1 MVHSNRLPC
10 LHLVIA
16 ALLLAL
22 APHSKA
28 CGPSDRGRA
37 GILRGLLR
45 ARAALSARETG
56 RPSQGVL
63 ADVRIEEG
71 RRRGALHGLEG
82 LDGPPGRRVDA
93 SSQSPPAVLIWIPC
107 APAWLAGGLTSA
119 ACDILRREELLD
131 SGIRAM
137 FAHARIS
144 IVRLA
149 LCFSACGAILS
160 PLAAQ
165 DSAQPRF
172 ESHIAPILEANC
184 VVCHGEQSPQAEL
197 DVRTRR
203 ALLAGG
209 KSGPALVPG
218 APVDSL
224 LLQKTASGAMPMGD
238 QKLKPEEIALIRRWI
253 EEGALLEAES
263 SAAAAGGLHGK
274 VSPREI
280 LVTTVNVK
288 CLLCHGRRRQEG
300 GLDLRTRATALKGGV
315 SGPAIVP
322 GDPDGSLMI
331 KRITAEEMPP
341 EQHQARL
348 SYRPVTSDEL
358 EKLRLW
364 ISEGAPWDD
373 EEPEEINPV
382 SDPLVSREDRQF
394 WAFRAPRR
402 PELPTVMARDRVRQ
416 PVDQFLLRRLEQ
428 KELSFSPDA
437 DPSALMRRA
446 YFDLIGLPPSPNE
459 IEAYLADNSPG
470 RYERLVD
477 RLLESPRYGE
487 HWGRRWLDAAGYA
500 DSEGQV
506 DYDAVRPHAW
516 RYRDWVIRALN
527 ADKPYDEFLME
538 QIAGDELFNYREE
551 PRPLKPEH
559 SDKLVA
565 TGFMRMGPDGTY
577 SVSQGFVA
585 ERLTVV
591 ADQLQILTSTI
602 MGLTV
607 GCARCH
613 DHKYDPIPQRD
624 YYRLSAILRSSYDP
638 YDWLSPNEA
647 DIGPDADWNETNTRL
662 LPGAPASEVE
672 EVAQHNA
679 PIEAEIARLA
689 DQLRALPD
697 PIRRKLLGETVPQD
711 ALVDV
716 RKVLSDGLAQDSGE
730 AAEPEADAGE
740 EAHALLD
747 SFVEAKLSLRTKPLV
762 RALFDMGGEPTPVHL
777 LYRGE
782 HRNPGPPV
790 GPGVPSVL
798 SDGIEPFMVEP
809 LGWSSGRRLALA
821 KWLVQPN
828 HPLTARVMVNR
839 VWQHYFGRGIVQSE
853 GNFGKT
859 GTPPTH
865 PELLDWLAVEFVE
878 SGWSLKALHRLIL
891 TSTAYRQS
899 SILEEASRA
908 KDPDN
913 TLLSRYPMR
922 RLDADAIRDS
932 VLKVAQRLDP
942 KPFGPPDE
950 IDVKPDGEVVAK
962 DSAFGQR
969 RSIYVQQRRSRP
981 VTMLEAFDAP
991 QLKPNCLKRSNSTVA
1006 SQALQMMNSEI
1017 LRTNSRYMAGR
1028 VIDAVGDDPAA
1039 QVERVYMSAL
1049 GRQPFAEERADGVFT
1064 LNEMTKAWERKLD
1077 EQVPMEPKRTK
1088 ARWLAL
1094 ATLCHTVL
1102 NSAEF
1107 LYID

>member
-1 MVHSNRLPC
+1 MFARPSFPVVRF
-10 LHLVIA
+10 
-16 ALLLAL
+16 ALFFNAL
-22 APHSKA
+22 AVF
-28 CGPSDRGRA
+28 
-37 GILRGLLR
+37 
-45 ARAALSARETG
+45 LS
-56 RPSQGVL
+56 
-63 ADVRIEEG
+63 I
-71 RRRGALHGLEG
+71 
-82 LDGPPGRRVDA
+82 
-93 SSQSPPAVLIWIPC
+93 AVPN
-107 APAWLAGGLTSA
+107 
-119 ACDILRREELLD
+119 
-131 SGIRAM
+131 
-137 FAHARIS
+137 
-144 IVRLA
+144 
-149 LCFSACGAILS
+149 
-160 PLAAQ
+160 LAAQ
-165 DSAQPRF
+165 HPSEPRF

-197 DVRTRR
+197 DVRTRK
-203 ALLAGG
+203 ALLEGG

-238 QKLKPEEIALIRRWI
+238 QELTSAEVELIRLWI
-253 EEGALLEAES
+253 EGGALLEGES
-263 SAAAAGGLHGK
+263 ADLAGETAHGP

-280 LVTTVNVK
+280 LVTTINVK

-300 GLDLRTRATALKGGV
+300 GLDLRTRESALKGGV

-322 GDPDGSLMI
+322 GDPDASLMI
-331 KRITAEEMPP
+331 KRIVAEEMPP
-341 EQHQARL
+341 EKDQARL
-348 SYRPVTSDEL
+348 SYRPVTSEEL
-358 EKLRLW
+358 ENMRHW
-364 ISEGAPWDD
+364 ITAGAPWDD
-373 EEPEEINPV
+373 EAPAAVDP
-382 SDPLVSREDRQF
+382 STDPLVGDEDRAF
-394 WAFRAPRR
+394 WAFRSPRR
-402 PELPTVMARDRVRQ
+402 PGLPSVRASDRVRQ
-416 PVDQFLLRRLEQ
+416 PVDAFLLAKLEE
-428 KELSFSPDA
+428 KGLTFSLDA
-437 DPSALMRRA
+437 DRLTLMRRA
-446 YFDLIGLPPSPNE
+446 YFDITGLPPSPDE
-459 IEAYLADNSPG
+459 IKAYLADGSEDSF
-470 RYERLVD
+470 ERLVD
-477 RLLESPRYGE
+477 RLLEAPRYGE

-527 ADKPYDEFLME
+527 ADKPYDEFLVE
-538 QIAGDELFNYREE
+538 QIAGDELFNYKKTPLPLE
-551 PRPLKPEH
+551 PDY

-591 ADQLQILTSTI
+591 ADQLQILTSTV

-607 GCARCH
+607 ACARCH

-638 YDWLSPNEA
+638 YDWLSPNES
-647 DIGPDADWNETNTRL
+647 DIGPDADWNESNTRL
-662 LPGAPASEVE
+662 LAGARAE
-672 EVAQHNA
+672 EVGEVARHNA
-679 PIEAEIARLA
+679 PIEMKISRLA
-689 DQLRALPD
+689 DQLRALPA
-697 PIRRKLLGETVPQD
+697 PVRKKLLEETVPQD

-716 RKVLSDGLAQDSGE
+716 RKVLSEGLASDPDE
-730 AAEPEADAGE
+730 AGEPEADDAGE

-762 RALFDMGGEPTPVHL
+762 RALFDMGGEPTPVHV

-798 SDGIEPFMVEP
+798 SEGIEPYDLVP
-809 LGWSSGRRLALA
+809 LEWSSGRRLALA

-839 VWQHYFGRGIVQSE
+839 VWQHYFGRGLVQSE

-878 SGWSLKALHRLIL
+878 RGWSLKALHRLIL

-899 SILEEASRA
+899 SILDEAIQA
-908 KDPDN
+908 VDPDN
-913 TLLSRYPMR
+913 TLMSRFPMR

-932 VLKVAQRLDP
+932 VLKAAQRLDS

-962 DSAFGQR
+962 DAAEGQR
-969 RSIYVQQRRSRP
+969 RSIYVQQRRSKP

-991 QLKPNCLKRSNSTVA
+991 QLKPNCLRRSNSTVA

-1017 LRTNSRYMAGR
+1017 LRTSSRYMAGR
-1028 VIDAVGDDPAA
+1028 VIDAVGEDPAA
-1039 QVERVYMSAL
+1039 QVDRLYVTAL
-1049 GRQPFAEERADGVFT
+1049 GRPPSLEERTDGVFT
-1064 LNEMTKAWERKLD
+1064 LTEMTKAWGRRLD
-1077 EQVPMEPKRTK
+1077 EQVPMEPKRAK